1 MKIQSFLLTGSLL
14 LSAVA
19 QATAAAES
27 PSGKIGVYDSR
38 VVAYAHFWSEP
49 ERAARDALMAAAR
62 AAKQT
67 DAARFKELSAQLA
80 AAQKRSHLQVFST
93 APADEAMAALKDK
106 LPALQQEL
114 GVGRLASAW
123 DEAALKDV
131 PAASRVDVTDRLVQ
145 ELLPKADD
153 KQKKTIAE
161 MKKAKPMP
169 LAKAKELA
177 EAGKL

>member
-1 MKIQSFLLTGSLL
+1 MKIPTLLLTGSLL

-19 QATAAAES
+19 QTASAAES
-27 PSGKIGVYDSR
+27 PGGKTGVYDSR
-38 VVAYAHFWSEP
+38 IVAYAHFWSEP

-62 AAKQT
+62 NAKQA

-93 APADEAMAALKDK
+93 APADEAMAVLKDK

-114 GVGRLASAW
+114 GVGRLASVW
-123 DEAALKDV
+123 DDAALKDT
-131 PAASRVDVTDRLVQ
+131 PTANRVDVTDRLVQ

-161 MKKAKPMP
+161 MKKVKPMP
-169 LAKAKELA
+169 LAKAKALA
-177 EAGKL
+177 DAGKL